1 MSRNAIYLTVVIL
14 FMVALLVIGMLISRG
29 VKNQKDWMVAGKSL
43 GMLPMAGTY
52 FATIV
57 SAASIVSYM
66 GYYYLKGWP
75 GVWNCAGTF
84 LTSFL
89 ACLWFAKRLRKAGCD
104 TLPEYIASRYGK
116 QLAMPASV
124 LILVCTIALL
134 AAQVTGGIV
143 VLQSFV
149 DWNNV
154 TCCIVLLVV
163 FLAFTAMGGMKAVAW
178 TDTICSFVI
187 IIGVWVMAVEFL
199 GEIGGF
205 TAMNEQVAAINPE
218 FVQAFSVD
226 IPPLTALSWVVT
238 WGICNFGAPQFIARF
253 FSAESPEIASRSQG
267 LTGIGLLLFYIP
279 LSIIGIGGMLLVPGI
294 ENQDQV
300 FTTLV
305 TTKLSPIMG
314 AILFAAVVAAIISTA
329 DSLLLLAA
337 STFSNDIYAKI
348 KPNVSDTQLLKVSRI
363 ATVIIGIG
371 GVSLTFFLNE
381 AIQFIQARAVT
392 LMGAAMAILTM
403 VGVVWKGANRTGAA
417 ASMIAG
423 FATACIWYGLGQPGG
438 VMAALPAVIVALV
451 VLVVVSKVTAPPP
464 AEVVEKFF
472 PEEAKEK

>member
-1 MSRNAIYLTVVIL
+1 M
-14 FMVALLVIGMLISRG
+14 
-29 VKNQKDWMVAGKSL
+29 
-43 GMLPMAGTY
+43 
-52 FATIV
+52 
-57 SAASIVSYM
+57 
-66 GYYYLKGWP
+66 
-75 GVWNCAGTF
+75 
-84 LTSFL
+84 
-89 ACLWFAKRLRKAGCD
+89 
-104 TLPEYIASRYGK
+104 
-116 QLAMPASV
+116 
-124 LILVCTIALL
+124 
-134 AAQVTGGIV
+134 
-143 VLQSFV
+143 LQSFV
-149 DWNNV
+149 DWSNV
-154 TCCIVLLVV
+154 TCCIVLLIV

-187 IIGVWVMAVEFL
+187 IIGVWVMAVQFL

-205 TAMNEQVAAINPE
+205 RAMNEQVAAINPS
-218 FVQAFSVD
+218 FVQAFSVK

-305 TTKLSPIMG
+305 TTKLSPVMG
-314 AILFAAVVAAIISTA
+314 AVLFAAVVAAIISTA

-337 STFSNDIYAKI
+337 STFSNDIYAKL

-363 ATVIIGIG
+363 ATVVIGIG

-403 VGVVWKGANRTGAA
+403 VGVLWKGANRTGAA

-423 FATACIWYGLGQPGG
+423 FATACIWYALGQPGG

-451 VLVVVSKVTAPPP
+451 VLVVVSKLTTPPP
-464 AEVVEKFF
+464 AEIVEKFF
-472 PEEAKEK
+472 QEEVTEQ

>member
-1 MSRNAIYLTVVIL
+1 MNPNVIYLTVVIL
-14 FMVALLVIGMLISRG
+14 FMVGLLIIGMLISRG

-66 GYYYLKGWP
+66 GYYYLNGWP

-89 ACLWFAKRLRKAGCD
+89 ACMWFAKRLRKAGCD

-149 DWNNV
+149 DWSNV
-154 TCCIVLLVV
+154 TCCIVLLIV

-187 IIGVWVMAVEFL
+187 IIGVWVMAVQFL

-205 TAMNEQVAAINPE
+205 TEMNQQVAAINPG
-218 FVQAFSVD
+218 FVQAFSAE

-314 AILFAAVVAAIISTA
+314 AVLFAAVVAAIISTA

-337 STFSNDIYAKI
+337 STFSNDIYAKL
-348 KPNVSDTQLLKVSRI
+348 KPNVSDTHLLKVSRI
-363 ATVIIGIG
+363 ATVVIGIG

-423 FATACIWYGLGQPGG
+423 FATA
-438 VMAALPAVIVALV
+438 
-451 VLVVVSKVTAPPP
+451 
-464 AEVVEKFF
+464 
-472 PEEAKEK
+472 

>member
-1 MSRNAIYLTVVIL
+1 M
-14 FMVALLVIGMLISRG
+14 
-29 VKNQKDWMVAGKSL
+29 
-43 GMLPMAGTY
+43 
-52 FATIV
+52 
-57 SAASIVSYM
+57 
-66 GYYYLKGWP
+66 
-75 GVWNCAGTF
+75 
-84 LTSFL
+84 
-89 ACLWFAKRLRKAGCD
+89 
-104 TLPEYIASRYGK
+104 
-116 QLAMPASV
+116 
-124 LILVCTIALL
+124 
-134 AAQVTGGIV
+134 
-143 VLQSFV
+143 
-149 DWNNV
+149 

-205 TAMNEQVAAINPE
+205 TAMNEQVAAINPG
-218 FVQAFSVD
+218 FVEAFSVE

-314 AILFAAVVAAIISTA
+314 AVLFAAVVAAIISTA

-392 LMGAAMAILTM
+392 LMAPPWQSSPWW
-403 VGVVWKGANRTGAA
+403 VFWKGANARAA

-423 FATACIWYGLGQPGG
+423 FATACIWYALGQPGG

-464 AEVVEKFF
+464 SEVVEKFF
-472 PEEAKEK
+472 PEEVKGNKQRNK